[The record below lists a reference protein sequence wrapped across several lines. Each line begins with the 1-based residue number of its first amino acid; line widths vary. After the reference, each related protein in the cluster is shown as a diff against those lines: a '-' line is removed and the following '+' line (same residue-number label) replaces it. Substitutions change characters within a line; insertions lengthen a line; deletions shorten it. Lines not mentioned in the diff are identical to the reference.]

1 MLVPVSR
8 GTLVQGEGGR
18 VSQPLPWDNFD
29 LPSHDMMITM
39 MTIGKD
45 HYNGAQVHIVC
56 SNCSEEQMSPLHRG
70 INISSSSI
78 GSQEV
83 NLDCDKM
90 ENLDCDKMEKISIL
104 TSLSVRNDL
113 SKHFLCS

>member
-1 MLVPVSR
+1 M
-8 GTLVQGEGGR
+8 QGEGGR

-29 LPSHDMMITM
+29 LPSHDMM

-45 HYNGAQVHIVC
+45 HYDGVQVHIVC